1 MNKNKSNQ
9 SPEEKVINNLSLG
22 EGLGVGLSLLFI
34 CLGNICRSPAAEGV
48 MKHIVERE
56 GREADFVIDSA
67 GIGGWHVG
75 QLPDPRMRRR
85 GAARGYD
92 FCSRARQF
100 SSADFGRF
108 DLILVMDHENY
119 YDVARQVRND
129 ADRQK
134 IMMLSDFMTQHP
146 GQQTIPDPYYGD
158 ISDFDFALDLIEDAC
173 EGLFA
178 YLCMKEHV
186 NS

>member
-1 MNKNKSNQ
+1 MNKQ
-9 SPEEKVINNLSLG
+9 QQQEKVSIPHTRR
-22 EGLGVGLSLLFI
+22 EGQGRESEGRVTSLLFI

-56 GREADFVIDSA
+56 GRDADFLIDSA

-75 QLPDPRMRRR
+75 QLPDHRMRGR

-100 SSADFGRF
+100 SAADFQHF
-108 DLILVMDHENY
+108 DMILVMDRENY
-119 YDVARQVRND
+119 YDVKRLARNSDDV
-129 ADRQK
+129 QK
-134 IMMLSDFMTQHP
+134 IKMLPDFMTRHL
-146 GQQTIPDPYYGD
+146 GQPTIPDPYYGD
-158 ISDFDFALDLIEDAC
+158 IADFDFALDLIEDAC

-178 YLCMKEHV
+178 YLCANNH
-186 NS
+186 

>member
-1 MNKNKSNQ
+1 MNKNSSNQ
-9 SPEEKVINNLSLG
+9 SQEERVFKHASLE
-22 EGLGVGLSLLFI
+22 EGQGVGYSLLFI

-75 QLPDPRMRRR
+75 QLPDHRMRRR

-92 FCSRARQF
+92 FSSRARQF
-100 SSADFGRF
+100 SAADFDHF
-108 DLILVMDHENY
+108 DMILVMDRENY
-119 YDVARQVRND
+119 FDVTRLARTD
-129 ADRQK
+129 ADKQK
-134 IMMLSDFMTQHP
+134 VRMLVDYMTRHP

-158 ISDFDFALDLIEDAC
+158 TADFDFALDLIEDAC
-173 EGLFA
+173 EGLFKS
-178 YLCMKEHV
+178 LCK
-186 NS
+186 

>member
-1 MNKNKSNQ
+1 MNKQQQQEIVST
-9 SPEEKVINNLSLG
+9 PHTRR
-22 EGLGVGLSLLFI
+22 EGQGKESEGRVTSLLFI

-56 GREADFVIDSA
+56 GRDADFLIDSA

-75 QLPDPRMRRR
+75 QLPDHRMRRR

-100 SSADFGRF
+100 SAADFQRF
-108 DLILVMDHENY
+108 DMILVMDHENY
-119 YDVARQVRND
+119 YDVKRLALNSDNV
-129 ADRQK
+129 QK
-134 IMMLSDFMTQHP
+134 IKMLPDFMTRHP
-146 GQQTIPDPYYGD
+146 GQPTIPDPYYGD
-158 ISDFDFALDLIEDAC
+158 IADFDFALDLIEDAC

-178 YLCMKEHV
+178 YLCANNH
-186 NS
+186 